1 MKKNIEK
8 EDIKANTEKN
18 EKKSTKVNLKKGA
31 KSALITSS
39 KYILIFVALIGIYL
53 VLLTVTSLIPSS
65 ALEDNVRESSE
76 TLVQEGEKVTY
87 NLGYKEENIFTFT
100 DALMI
105 NTAYSVDSS
114 HPFQSAIL
122 ARKNYIPEQTKEIY
136 PDSQYNLGANENY
149 VNKENGDLYQ
159 TKELYGLMHGDNIE
173 DSYEY
178 ARYWHGYLT
187 ILRPL
192 LTLFNYSG
200 IRIVLLIA
208 TLISIVAMI
217 VLLCRKV
224 NIISG
229 IIYGIGLLSI
239 SIFIVSRSI
248 NEILIFLVA
257 FISSI
262 ILLLKKDTK
271 KNIGIFFFVVGSIS
285 NFIDLLTAPLVT
297 LGLTAI
303 TYFLI
308 IQKKEEKAGI
318 KEYILDIL
326 KIVISWTLGYGITW
340 LTKWL
345 ITEVIYGRPII
356 SQAIEQALFRSD
368 VPTYKGIELF
378 TPFDVITRNM
388 NYLSNPVITVISVIT
403 LIYLI
408 VIMIKNYKKKI
419 NVKENLKKCLPYAII
434 FFFPMVWYLAIKQ
447 HSYTHVNFTYRLLVI
462 SIICVLVIATKIFK
476 EEAK

>member
-1 MKKNIEK
+1 
-8 EDIKANTEKN
+8 
-18 EKKSTKVNLKKGA
+18 
-31 KSALITSS
+31 
-39 KYILIFVALIGIYL
+39 
-53 VLLTVTSLIPSS
+53 
-65 ALEDNVRESSE
+65 
-76 TLVQEGEKVTY
+76 
-87 NLGYKEENIFTFT
+87 
-100 DALMI
+100 
-105 NTAYSVDSS
+105 
-114 HPFQSAIL
+114 
-122 ARKNYIPEQTKEIY
+122 
-136 PDSQYNLGANENY
+136 
-149 VNKENGDLYQ
+149 
-159 TKELYGLMHGDNIE
+159 MHGDNIE

-178 ARYWHGYLT
+178 ARYWHGYLVL
-187 ILRPL
+187 LRPL

-208 TLISIVAMI
+208 TLISIAAMI
-217 VLLCRKV
+217 ILLCRKV

-326 KIVISWTLGYGITW
+326 KIGISWTLGYGITW

-388 NYLSNPVITVISVIT
+388 NYLSSPVITVISVIA
-403 LIYLI
+403 LVYLL

-419 NVKENLKKCLPYAII
+419 NVKENLKKCSPFATI

-476 EEAK
+476 AELESVEKISKEK